1 MHTKTTQVHEHE
13 AEIELNRLRQLI
25 STLSLLTA
33 IGGRKHPDI
42 DALEARVRF
51 LEAELNPQC
60 ENHGGRA

>member
-42 DALEARVRF
+42 DALRARSEL
-51 LEAELNPQC
+51 LERGAKVDERP
-60 ENHGGRA
+60 GP